1 MTDQTG
7 ALVIGGDYRGLSIVR
22 SLGRRNIPVW
32 VLTSDGDVLAST
44 SRYCGRS
51 LPWPSGDPR
60 TQVEYL
66 LDLATRYKLE
76 GWAVFPTGDEAA
88 AFLARN
94 HTQLKDR
101 FRLTTP
107 PWEVLRWAYNK
118 RLTYCL
124 AAQAGVDYPQTL
136 YPASR
141 EELAEINFAFPM
153 ILKPIIK
160 KDVNRFTVD
169 KAWRVDNS
177 ASLLARYD
185 EACKFVTP
193 DLVMLQ
199 ELIPGGGEA
208 QFSYVALCAD
218 GRPLAS
224 MTARRTRQYPTDFGH
239 SSSFVETVD
248 QPEIEK
254 PAQRLL
260 AAMRY
265 TGVVEME
272 FKYDGRNGCFKLLDV
287 NARLWT
293 WHTLCHRAGVDFPYL
308 LWRLVRGEPITE
320 LRGRPGVRWVRM
332 ATDVLSALSQVY
344 QGKLSPRA
352 YARSLRPPIEYAL
365 FAYDDPLPGL
375 LNLPLSAWR
384 RFAAF
389 KGSRC
394 RATPAAP
401 LAID

>member
-1 MTDQTG
+1 
-7 ALVIGGDYRGLSIVR
+7 
-22 SLGRRNIPVW
+22 
-32 VLTSDGDVLAST
+32 
-44 SRYCGRS
+44 
-51 LPWPSGDPR
+51 
-60 TQVEYL
+60 
-66 LDLATRYKLE
+66 
-76 GWAVFPTGDEAA
+76 
-88 AFLARN
+88 
-94 HTQLKDR
+94 
-101 FRLTTP
+101 
-107 PWEVLRWAYNK
+107 
-118 RLTYCL
+118 
-124 AAQAGVDYPQTL
+124 
-136 YPASR
+136 
-141 EELAEINFAFPM
+141 
-153 ILKPIIK
+153 
-160 KDVNRFTVD
+160 
-169 KAWRVDNS
+169 
-177 ASLLARYD
+177 
-185 EACKFVTP
+185 
-193 DLVMLQ
+193 
-199 ELIPGGGEA
+199 
-208 QFSYVALCAD
+208 
-218 GRPLAS
+218 

-384 RFAAF
+384 RVAAF